1 MTPSGDHDSDT
12 GNRVI
17 VNLGLNLTRRRKRA
31 TGHGLHQLC
40 PAITIYSMTRRL
52 RPLLV
57 PHWWIAVSCCLCL
70 SLSSARPS
78 DESRPSP
85 SPHPV
90 LPKRFSQ
97 DDSLVL
103 HPPGDLAL
111 KPEGERKV
119 RALLDY
125 IEALNLQE
133 DGESQKAL
141 EAFERVLNIDP
152 GEIDLATRVA
162 FLLTQQGD
170 YPRAIDI
177 LKDAVKAEPKEP
189 GPYLQLAYIYA
200 KYLKKMDPAIRYAE
214 QAVTLAPNEI
224 EGYQRLAEVQ
234 LADGNRKGALQ
245 TLNRAAKIETNAPSF
260 WTQLGKLY
268 LALIAQPDKN
278 PKAEEL
284 EKVNTVFH
292 KALALAPED
301 ASVLTSA
308 ADYFAASQQIQEAI
322 PLYLRVLELQPNDSN
337 AREKLAT
344 GFMLTN
350 QRGKAIEM
358 LQEIIQLHPEKY
370 QPYELLG
377 RVLEEDAK
385 ALAQADKKE
394 EAKAEYSKA
403 AASFEQSLLIN
414 PAQPDNYVHLGE
426 LLLTRLRENDR
437 AVREMQEARR
447 HFPNTPQITY
457 LLAVALREAKHSQEA
472 VTTFE
477 EALHESEAGGQEM
490 VNDRFFF
497 EYGAAAERA
506 GLYDKAADLFKRAIE
521 LDPADA
527 AQAYNYLGFMW
538 ADQNIHLDEAED
550 YIKLALAAEPEN
562 GAYLDSLGWLH
573 YRQGKYEQALA
584 ELLSA
589 ATELKEEDPTVF
601 EHIGDT
607 YSVMKQTTKALEYW
621 QKSLA
626 LDPEN
631 KRLAGKIA
639 DARTTLSK
647 GQPAGATPIK

>member
-1 MTPSGDHDSDT
+1 M
-12 GNRVI
+12 
-17 VNLGLNLTRRRKRA
+17 
-31 TGHGLHQLC
+31 HGLRQLC
-40 PAITIYSMTRRL
+40 PAITVRSMTRWL
-52 RPLLV
+52 RTLLL
-57 PHWWIAVSCCLCL
+57 PCWWIAGGYCLCL
-70 SLSSARPS
+70 SAAAARPL
-78 DESRPSP
+78 DEGGPSP
-85 SPHPV
+85 TPRLASGTT
-90 LPKRFSQ
+90 SGQ
-97 DDSLVL
+97 DDSFVL
-103 HPPGDLAL
+103 HGPKDLAL
-111 KPEGERKV
+111 KPEGERKA
-119 RALLDY
+119 RAMVDYVQALD
-125 IEALNLQE
+125 LQE
-133 DGESQKAL
+133 DGESEKAL

-200 KYLKKMDPAIRYAE
+200 KYLKKMEPAIGYAE

-234 LADGNRKGALQ
+234 LAAHSRKGALQ
-245 TLNRAAKIETNAPSF
+245 TLDRAAKVETNAPSF

-268 LALIAQPDKN
+268 LAILAQPDKN

-284 EKVNTVFH
+284 QKVNAVFR
-292 KALALAPED
+292 KALALAPGD
-301 ASVLTSA
+301 ASVLTDA

-358 LQEIIQLHPEKY
+358 LQEIIQQHPEKY

-377 RVLEEDAK
+377 RVLEGDAK
-385 ALAQADKKE
+385 ALAQAKKPE
-394 EAKAEYSKA
+394 EAKAEYAKA

-414 PAQPDNYVHLGE
+414 AAQPDNYVHLAE
-426 LLLTRLRENDR
+426 LLLTQLRDNER
-437 AVREMQEARR
+437 AVRVLQEARR
-447 HFPNTPQITY
+447 HFPNAPQITY
-457 LLAVALREAKHSQEA
+457 LLAVALREAKHTQEA
-472 VTTFE
+472 LTTFE
-477 EALHESEAGGQEM
+477 EALHESEASGQEM
-490 VNDRFFF
+490 VNNRFFF

-506 GLYDKAADLFKRAIE
+506 GLYDKAADLFKRAID

-527 AQAYNYLGFMW
+527 AQACNYLGFMW

-550 YIKLALAAEPEN
+550 YIKRALAAEPEN

-589 ATELKEEDPTVF
+589 AAALKEDDATVF

-607 YSVMKQTTKALEYW
+607 YAMLKQTAKALEYW
-621 QKSLA
+621 QKSLV
-626 LDPEN
+626 LDPAN
-631 KRLAGKIA
+631 KKLAGKIA
-639 DARTTLSK
+639 DAKTRLSK
-647 GQPAGATPIK
+647 GEPAGATPMK

>member
-1 MTPSGDHDSDT
+1 M
-12 GNRVI
+12 
-17 VNLGLNLTRRRKRA
+17 
-31 TGHGLHQLC
+31 HGLRQLG
-40 PAITIYSMTRRL
+40 PAITIRSMTRRL
-52 RPLLV
+52 HTLLL
-57 PHWWIAVSCCLCL
+57 PHWWIAGACCLCL
-70 SLSSARPS
+70 SAAAARPL
-78 DESRPSP
+78 DEDRLSPTPRPAPGITSG
-85 SPHPV
+85 
-90 LPKRFSQ
+90 Q
-97 DDSLVL
+97 DDSFVL
-103 HPPGDLAL
+103 HGPKDLAL
-111 KPEGERKV
+111 RPEGERKA
-119 RALLDY
+119 RAMVDYVQALD
-125 IEALNLQE
+125 LQE
-133 DGESQKAL
+133 DGESEKAL

-177 LKDAVKAEPKEP
+177 LKDAVKAEPKQP

-200 KYLKKMDPAIRYAE
+200 KYLKKMEPAIGYAE
-214 QAVTLAPNEI
+214 QAVKLAPNEI

-234 LADGNRKGALQ
+234 LAAHSRKGALQ
-245 TLNRAAKIETNAPSF
+245 TLDRAAKVETNVPSF

-268 LALIAQPDKN
+268 LALLAQPDKS
-278 PKAEEL
+278 PKPEEL
-284 EKVNTVFH
+284 QKVTAVFR
-292 KALALAPED
+292 KALALAPGD
-301 ASVLTSA
+301 ASVLTDA
-308 ADYFAASQQIQEAI
+308 ADYFAASQQMQEAI

-358 LQEIIQLHPEKY
+358 LQEIIQQHPEKY

-377 RVLEEDAK
+377 RVLEGDAK
-385 ALAQADKKE
+385 ALAQAKKPE
-394 EAKAEYSKA
+394 EAKAEYAKA

-414 PAQPDNYVHLGE
+414 AGQPDNYVHLAE
-426 LLLTRLRENDR
+426 LLLTQLSDNER
-437 AVREMQEARR
+437 AVRVLQEARR

-457 LLAVALREAKHSQEA
+457 LLAVALREAKHAQEA

-477 EALHESEAGGQEM
+477 EALHESEAEGQEM

-506 GLYDKAADLFKRAIE
+506 GLYDKAAELFKRAIE

-538 ADQNIHLDEAED
+538 ADQNTHLDEAED
-550 YIKLALAAEPEN
+550 YIKRALAAEPEN

-573 YRQGKYEQALA
+573 YRRGKYEQALA

-589 ATELKEEDPTVF
+589 AAALKEDDATVF

-607 YSVMKQTTKALEYW
+607 YAMLKQTAKALEYW
-621 QKSLA
+621 QKSLV
-626 LDPEN
+626 LDPAN
-631 KRLAGKIA
+631 KKLAGKIA
-639 DARTTLSK
+639 DAKTRLSK
-647 GQPAGATPIK
+647 GEPAGATPMK

>member
-1 MTPSGDHDSDT
+1 
-12 GNRVI
+12 
-17 VNLGLNLTRRRKRA
+17 
-31 TGHGLHQLC
+31 
-40 PAITIYSMTRRL
+40 MTRGVRDFL
-52 RPLLV
+52 RAV
-57 PHWWIAVSCCLCL
+57 CWIGVAWCLCL
-70 SLSSARPS
+70 PASRARPT
-78 DESRPSP
+78 EEKRPSP
-85 SPHPV
+85 PPATSAS
-90 LPKRFSQ
+90 KSSRQ
-97 DDSLVL
+97 DDSLTL
-103 HPPGDLAL
+103 HPPKDLTL
-111 KPEGERKV
+111 RPEGERKA
-119 RALLDY
+119 RAMVDYVLALD
-125 IEALNLQE
+125 LQD

-141 EAFERVLNIDP
+141 DAFERVLAIDP

-177 LKDAVKAEPKEP
+177 LKDAVKAEPKQP

-214 QAVTLAPNEI
+214 EAVKLAPNDI

-234 LADGNRKGALQ
+234 LTAHDRKGALQ
-245 TLNRAAKIETNAPSF
+245 TLDRAAKVSTNVPAF

-268 LALIAQPDKN
+268 LALLSQGDKIPKPD
-278 PKAEEL
+278 EL
-284 EKVNTVFH
+284 KKVNGVFR
-292 KALALAPED
+292 KALALAPSD
-301 ASVLTSA
+301 ASVLTDA
-308 ADYFAASQQIQEAI
+308 ADYFAASQQVKEAI

-358 LQEIIQLHPEKY
+358 LQEIIQQHPEKY

-377 RVLEEDAK
+377 RVQEEDAK
-385 ALAQADKKE
+385 ALAQAKKPA

-403 AASFEQSLLIN
+403 AANFEQSLLIN
-414 PAQPDNYVHLGE
+414 AAQPDNYLHLAE
-426 LLLTRLRENDR
+426 LLIGRLRENDR
-437 AVREMQEARR
+437 AVRVLQDARR
-447 HFPNTPQITY
+447 HYPSAPQITY
-457 LLAVALREAKHSQEA
+457 LLGIALREAKQSQAA
-472 VTTFE
+472 VATFE
-477 EALHESEAGGQEM
+477 EAMHESEASGQEI
-490 VNDRFFF
+490 VNDRFYF
-497 EYGAAAERA
+497 EYGAAAEQA
-506 GLYDKAADLFKRAIE
+506 GLYDKAAELFKRSID

-538 ADQNIHLDEAED
+538 ADQSKHLDEAED
-550 YIKLALAAEPEN
+550 YIKRALTAEPEN

-589 ATELKEEDPTVF
+589 VSALKEGDPVVF

-607 YSVMKQTTKALEYW
+607 YAALEQTSEALEFW

-626 LDPEN
+626 LDKDN
-631 KRLAGKIA
+631 KKLAGKIA
-639 DARTTLSK
+639 AAKTKLSK
-647 GQPAGATPIK
+647 GEAAGATPIK

>member
-1 MTPSGDHDSDT
+1 
-12 GNRVI
+12 
-17 VNLGLNLTRRRKRA
+17 
-31 TGHGLHQLC
+31 
-40 PAITIYSMTRRL
+40 
-52 RPLLV
+52 V
-57 PHWWIAVSCCLCL
+57 P
-70 SLSSARPS
+70 
-78 DESRPSP
+78 
-85 SPHPV
+85 
-90 LPKRFSQ
+90 PKRFGQ

-125 IEALNLQE
+125 IEALDLQE

-200 KYLKKMDPAIRYAE
+200 KYLKKMEPAIRYAE

-245 TLNRAAKIETNAPSF
+245 TLDRAAKIETNAPSF

-284 EKVNTVFH
+284 EKVNAVFH
-292 KALALAPED
+292 KALALAPGD

-437 AVREMQEARR
+437 AVRVMQEARR

-472 VTTFE
+472 LTTFE

-538 ADQNIHLDEAED
+538 ADQNIHLAEAED
-550 YIKLALAAEPEN
+550 YIKRALAAEPEN

-589 ATELKEEDPTVF
+589 AAELKEEDPTVF

-607 YSVMKQTTKALEYW
+607 YSVMKQTAKALEYW

-626 LDPEN
+626 LDPDN

-639 DARTTLSK
+639 DAKARSSK
-647 GQPAGATPIK
+647 GESAGATPIK